1 MTNIVLNADDIEKK
15 IKRLSYQI
23 IEKNINIKDI
33 IIIGIQPNGK
43 YLSERIKGYIM
54 EYSDMKVSLYDMELD
69 KKLFLFKKC
78 TPELIYEH
86 INNNIIVFI
95 DDVMNSAGTLMY
107 AINKILSY
115 HPKDIQIG
123 VLIERTHK
131 SFPISANFKG
141 LELST
146 SEFEHV
152 EVRLNESPKVIIT

>member
-23 IEKNINIKDI
+23 IEKNFNKKDI

-43 YLSERIKGYIM
+43 YLSERIKGYVM
-54 EYSDMKVSLYDMELD
+54 EYSDIKVSLYDMELD
-69 KKLFLFKKC
+69 KKNFLFKKC
-78 TPELIYEH
+78 TPELIYDH

-131 SFPISANFKG
+131 SFPLSANFKG

>member
-23 IEKNINIKDI
+23 TEKNFNKKDI
-33 IIIGIQPNGK
+33 IILGIQLNGK
-43 YLSERIKGYIM
+43 YLSERIKGYVM
-54 EYSDMKVSLYDMELD
+54 EYSDIKVSLYDMELD
-69 KKLFLFKKC
+69 KKIFLFKKC

-131 SFPISANFKG
+131 SFPLSANFKG

>member
-1 MTNIVLNADDIEKK
+1 MTHIVLNADDIEKK

-23 IEKNINIKDI
+23 IEKNFNKKNI
-33 IIIGIQPNGK
+33 IIIGIQSNGK
-43 YLSERIKGYIM
+43 YLSERIKGYVM
-54 EYSDMKVSLYDMELD
+54 EYSDIKVSLYDMELD
-69 KKLFLFKKC
+69 KKNFLFKKC
-78 TPELIYEH
+78 TPELIYDH

-131 SFPISANFKG
+131 SFPLSANFKG

>member
-23 IEKNINIKDI
+23 IEKNFNKKDI
-33 IIIGIQPNGK
+33 IIIGIQSNGK
-43 YLSERIKGYIM
+43 YLSERIKGYVM
-54 EYSDMKVSLYDMELD
+54 EYSDIKVSLYDMELD
-69 KKLFLFKKC
+69 KKIFLFKKC

-131 SFPISANFKG
+131 SFPLSANFKG

-152 EVRLNESPKVIIT
+152 EVILNESPKVIIT

>member
-23 IEKNINIKDI
+23 IEKNFNKKDI

-43 YLSERIKGYIM
+43 YLSERIKGYVM
-54 EYSDMKVSLYDMELD
+54 EYSDIKVSLYDMELD
-69 KKLFLFKKC
+69 KKIFLFKKC
-78 TPELIYEH
+78 TPELIYDH

-131 SFPISANFKG
+131 SFPLSANFKG

>member
-23 IEKNINIKDI
+23 IEKNINKKNI
-33 IIIGIQPNGK
+33 IIIGIRPNGK

-54 EYSDMKVSLYDMELD
+54 EYSDIQVSLYDMELD
-69 KKLFLFKKC
+69 KKIFLFKKC
-78 TPELIYEH
+78 TPELLYDH

-131 SFPISANFKG
+131 SFPLSANFKG

>member
-23 IEKNINIKDI
+23 IEKNFNKKNI
-33 IIIGIQPNGK
+33 IIIGIQSNGK

-54 EYSDMKVSLYDMELD
+54 EYSDIQVSLYDMELD
-69 KKLFLFKKC
+69 KKNFLFKKC
-78 TPELIYEH
+78 TPELIYDH

-131 SFPISANFKG
+131 SFPLSANFKG

>member
-23 IEKNINIKDI
+23 IEKNINKKNIV
-33 IIIGIQPNGK
+33 IIGIRPNGK

-54 EYSDMKVSLYDMELD
+54 EYSDIQVSLYDMELD
-69 KKLFLFKKC
+69 KKSFLFKKC
-78 TPELIYEH
+78 SPELIYEH

-131 SFPISANFKG
+131 SFPLSANFKG

>member
-23 IEKNINIKDI
+23 IEKNINKKDI

-54 EYSDMKVSLYDMELD
+54 EYSDIQVSLYDMELD
-69 KKLFLFKKC
+69 KKIFLFKKC
-78 TPELIYEH
+78 TPELLYDH

-131 SFPISANFKG
+131 SFPLSANFKG

>member
-23 IEKNINIKDI
+23 IEKNINKKNI
-33 IIIGIQPNGK
+33 IIIGIRPNGK

-54 EYSDMKVSLYDMELD
+54 EYSDIQVSLYDMELD
-69 KKLFLFKKC
+69 KKSFLFKKSS
-78 TPELIYEH
+78 PELIYEH
-86 INNNIIVFI
+86 INDNIIVFI

-115 HPKDIQIG
+115 HPTDIQIG

-131 SFPISANFKG
+131 SFPLSANFKG

>member
-23 IEKNINIKDI
+23 IEKNFNKKNI
-33 IIIGIQPNGK
+33 IIIGIQSNGK
-43 YLSERIKGYIM
+43 YLSERIKGYVM
-54 EYSDMKVSLYDMELD
+54 EYSDIKVSLYDMELD
-69 KKLFLFKKC
+69 KKNFLFKKC
-78 TPELIYEH
+78 TPELIYDH

-131 SFPISANFKG
+131 SFPLSANFKG

>member
-23 IEKNINIKDI
+23 IEKNINKKNIV
-33 IIIGIQPNGK
+33 IIGIRPNGK

-54 EYSDMKVSLYDMELD
+54 EYSDIQVSLYDMELD
-69 KKLFLFKKC
+69 KKSFLFKKSS
-78 TPELIYEH
+78 PELIYEH
-86 INNNIIVFI
+86 INDNIIVFI

-115 HPKDIQIG
+115 HPTDIQIG

-131 SFPISANFKG
+131 SFPLSANFKG

>member
-23 IEKNINIKDI
+23 IEKNFNKKNI
-33 IIIGIQPNGK
+33 IIIGIQSNGK
-43 YLSERIKGYIM
+43 YLSERIKGYVM
-54 EYSDMKVSLYDMELD
+54 EYSDIKVSLYDMELD
-69 KKLFLFKKC
+69 KKIFLFKKC
-78 TPELIYEH
+78 TPELIYDH

-115 HPKDIQIG
+115 HPTDIQIG

-131 SFPISANFKG
+131 SFPLSANFKG

>member
-23 IEKNINIKDI
+23 IEKNINKKNI

-43 YLSERIKGYIM
+43 YLSDRIKGYIM

-69 KKLFLFKKC
+69 KKIFLFKKC
-78 TPELIYEH
+78 TPELLYDH

-131 SFPISANFKG
+131 SFPLSANFKG

>member
-23 IEKNINIKDI
+23 IEKNINKKDI

-54 EYSDMKVSLYDMELD
+54 EYSDIKVSLYDMELD
-69 KKLFLFKKC
+69 KKIFLFKKC

-107 AINKILSY
+107 AINKILF
-115 HPKDIQIG
+115 
-123 VLIERTHK
+123 R
-131 SFPISANFKG
+131 
-141 LELST
+141 
-146 SEFEHV
+146 
-152 EVRLNESPKVIIT
+152 R

>member
-23 IEKNINIKDI
+23 IEKNFNKKDI

-54 EYSDMKVSLYDMELD
+54 EYSDIKVSLYDMELD
-69 KKLFLFKKC
+69 KKIFLFKKC
-78 TPELIYEH
+78 TPELIYDH

-131 SFPISANFKG
+131 SFPLSANFKG

-152 EVRLNESPKVIIT
+152 EVRLNKSPKVIIT

>member
-43 YLSERIKGYIM
+43 YLSERIKGYVM
-54 EYSDMKVSLYDMELD
+54 EYSDIKVSLYDMELD
-69 KKLFLFKKC
+69 KKNFLFKKC
-78 TPELIYEH
+78 TPELIYDH

-131 SFPISANFKG
+131 SFPLSANFKG

-152 EVRLNESPKVIIT
+152 EVILNESPKVIIT

>member
-23 IEKNINIKDI
+23 IEKNFNKKDI
-33 IIIGIQPNGK
+33 IIIGIQSNGK
-43 YLSERIKGYIM
+43 YLSERIKGYVM
-54 EYSDMKVSLYDMELD
+54 EYSDIKVSLYDMELD
-69 KKLFLFKKC
+69 KKNFLFKKC
-78 TPELIYEH
+78 TPELIYDH

-131 SFPISANFKG
+131 SFPLSANFKG

>member
-131 SFPISANFKG
+131 SFPLSANFKG

-152 EVRLNESPKVIIT
+152 EVRLNKSPKVIIT

>member
-23 IEKNINIKDI
+23 IEKNINKKDI
-33 IIIGIQPNGK
+33 IIIGIQSNGK
-43 YLSERIKGYIM
+43 YLSERIKGYVM
-54 EYSDMKVSLYDMELD
+54 EYSDIKVSLYDMELD
-69 KKLFLFKKC
+69 KKNFLFKKC
-78 TPELIYEH
+78 TPELIYDR

-131 SFPISANFKG
+131 SFPLSANFKG

>member
-23 IEKNINIKDI
+23 IEKNFNKKDI

-43 YLSERIKGYIM
+43 YLSERIKGYVM
-54 EYSDMKVSLYDMELD
+54 EYSDIKVSLYDMELD
-69 KKLFLFKKC
+69 KKNFLFKKC
-78 TPELIYEH
+78 TPELIYDH

-131 SFPISANFKG
+131 SFPLSANFKG

-152 EVRLNESPKVIIT
+152 EVRLNKSPKVIIT

>member
-23 IEKNINIKDI
+23 IEKNINKKNI
-33 IIIGIQPNGK
+33 IIIGIRPNGK

-54 EYSDMKVSLYDMELD
+54 EYSDIQVSLYDMELD
-69 KKLFLFKKC
+69 NKSFLFKKC
-78 TPELIYEH
+78 SPEFIYEH
-86 INNNIIVFI
+86 INDNIIVFI

-131 SFPISANFKG
+131 SFPLSANFKG

>member
-1 MTNIVLNADDIEKK
+1 MMNIVLNADDIEKK

-23 IEKNINIKDI
+23 IEKNFNKKDI

-43 YLSERIKGYIM
+43 YLSERIKGYVM
-54 EYSDMKVSLYDMELD
+54 EYSDIKVSLYDMELD
-69 KKLFLFKKC
+69 KKKFLFKKC
-78 TPELIYEH
+78 TPGLIYDH

-107 AINKILSY
+107 AINKILFY

-131 SFPISANFKG
+131 SFPLSANFKG

-152 EVRLNESPKVIIT
+152 EVRLNESPMVIIT

>member
-23 IEKNINIKDI
+23 IEKNINKKNI
-33 IIIGIQPNGK
+33 IIIGIRPNGK

-54 EYSDMKVSLYDMELD
+54 EYSDIQVSLYDMELD
-69 KKLFLFKKC
+69 KKSFLFKKC
-78 TPELIYEH
+78 SPELIYEH

-115 HPKDIQIG
+115 HPTDIQIG

-131 SFPISANFKG
+131 SFPLSANFKG

-152 EVRLNESPKVIIT
+152 EVRLNESPNVIIT

>member
-23 IEKNINIKDI
+23 IEKNINKKDI

-54 EYSDMKVSLYDMELD
+54 EYSDIQVSLYDMELD
-69 KKLFLFKKC
+69 KKIFLFKKC
-78 TPELIYEH
+78 TPELLYDH

-115 HPKDIQIG
+115 HPTDIQIG

-131 SFPISANFKG
+131 SFPLSANFKG

>member
-23 IEKNINIKDI
+23 IEKNINKKNI

-54 EYSDMKVSLYDMELD
+54 EYSDIKVSLYDMELD
-69 KKLFLFKKC
+69 KKIFLFKKC

-131 SFPISANFKG
+131 SFPLSANFKG

>member
-23 IEKNINIKDI
+23 IEKNFNKKDI

-43 YLSERIKGYIM
+43 YLSERIKGYVM
-54 EYSDMKVSLYDMELD
+54 EYSDIKVSIYDMELD
-69 KKLFLFKKC
+69 KKNFLFKKC
-78 TPELIYEH
+78 TPELIYDH
-86 INNNIIVFI
+86 INDNIIVFI

-131 SFPISANFKG
+131 SFPLSANFKG

>member
-23 IEKNINIKDI
+23 IEKNFNKKDI
-33 IIIGIQPNGK
+33 IIIGIQSNGK
-43 YLSERIKGYIM
+43 YLSERIKGYVM
-54 EYSDMKVSLYDMELD
+54 EYSDIKVSLYDMELD
-69 KKLFLFKKC
+69 KKKFLFKKC
-78 TPELIYEH
+78 TPELIYDR

-131 SFPISANFKG
+131 SFPLSANFKG